1 MQSYKLLDKKQNP
14 SLGFEAERYLLE
26 EYNSEHVHLKND
38 SKELV
43 FMVMFRTIPEDST
56 GVAHILEHTTLCGSE
71 KFKVRDPFF
80 MMLRRSMSTFMNAF
94 TASDWTAYPFA
105 TQNRKDFFNLLDVY
119 LDAVYF
125 PLLEEDDFKQE
136 GHRLEFSKFDKSS
149 SDLEYK
155 GVVFNEMKGS
165 MSNISNTTW
174 QALTKYL
181 FPDLTYKNNS
191 GGEPKDI
198 TNLTHDYLKGFHQK
212 FYHPSNATY
221 FTWGDVDAK
230 EIQKFIDDKLA
241 KRFKKIP
248 ESKLE
253 FVEKQKDFKEPIAA
267 TESFNPVSKEQV
279 GFQNYSAWTIGESF
293 DIDQLLEAHLIS
305 LLLLDNSS
313 SPLYKVLETNDIG
326 KSPAQILGLEDSMRH
341 LIFICGI
348 EGTTEKSQDK
358 FNALIDKTFAAIK
371 KDGFSE
377 SQIESA
383 LYQLELNRREI
394 SSSSLPY
401 GLQILLSM
409 APGAL
414 YKADPLAL
422 SNVDAALKHLKEK
435 AYKKGY
441 LQNLI
446 DKFFISNKNRVNLEM
461 VPDLD
466 LINKKEDELRRIL
479 DGIKSSMSSKEK
491 LDLVN
496 DAKKSADR
504 QNAEPDKEVL
514 PKLELNDVPRT
525 ISFPKTKKLSTF
537 GYSPTFYEQPTNGLT
552 YNSVSKDLNLSSL
565 EDINSL
571 MVLSALF
578 GKVGTKGKDYMQ
590 LQEDI
595 SKISGGI
602 NASNHFYVDNSGEV
616 KGRISLSSKFLP
628 ENTVETTN
636 LMFDI
641 LHNTDL
647 EDKKRITE
655 LMFQNFMG
663 FQQSIVENGHRFAML
678 GAASLHNKLSF
689 VQENMGGL
697 SAIAS
702 FAPYITQQDE
712 MITNQL
718 SKVKDFYSNLNKG
731 KDEMLFISNHKL
743 SSEQLDDIRKINF
756 NKTGD
761 SNVSLDFNPSFSKVA
776 LPLNTQVNFS
786 ALSLDAPIY
795 DAKESPKYVILS
807 SLLRN
812 EFLHKKVREQG
823 GAYGGGA
830 AYDPFSGTFKMF
842 SYRDPRF
849 IETIE
854 DFESSLSWAALGSF
868 DDDNI
873 LESKLSVLS
882 DIDKPSSPAG
892 EAFKDYRLNSEDKTQ
907 KARQEY
913 RKNIMEVTKEDIV
926 EAAEKLKSQ
935 RYSVFSII
943 NPNLEK
949 TAANENFLIKRI

>member
-1 MQSYKLLDKKQNP
+1 MQSYKLLDKKQNS

-26 EYNSEHVHLKND
+26 EYNSEHIHLKND

-105 TQNRKDFFNLLDVY
+105 TQNKKDFFNLLDVY

-125 PLLEEDDFKQE
+125 PLLEKDDFKQE
-136 GHRLEFSKFDKSS
+136 GHRLEFSKLDKSG

-174 QALTKYL
+174 QALTKNL
-181 FPDLTYKNNS
+181 FPDLTYRNNS

-241 KRFKKIP
+241 KRFKKIS
-248 ESKLE
+248 ENKLE
-253 FVEKQKDFKEPIAA
+253 FVEKQKDFKEPVAA
-267 TESFNPVSKEQV
+267 TEAFNPVSKEQV
-279 GFQNYSAWTIGESF
+279 GFQNYSAWTLGESF
-293 DIDQLLEAHLIS
+293 DINQLLEAHLIS

-348 EGTTEKSQDK
+348 EGTSEKSQDK
-358 FNALIDKTFAAIK
+358 FNKLIDETFAAIK

-414 YKADPLAL
+414 YKSDPLAL
-422 SNVDAALKHLKEK
+422 SNIDEALKQLKENAHK
-435 AYKKGY
+435 EGY

-446 DKFFISNKNRVNLEM
+446 DRFFISNKNRVNLEM
-461 VPDLD
+461 VPDLE
-466 LINKKEDELRRIL
+466 LINKKEDELRKIL

-496 DAKKSADR
+496 DAKKLADR

-514 PKLELNDVPRT
+514 PKLELNDVPKS
-525 ISFPKTKKLSTF
+525 ISFPKTKKLATF
-537 GYSPTFYEQPTNGLT
+537 VYSPTFYEQPTNGLT

-565 EDINSL
+565 EDVNSL

-578 GKVGTKGKDYMQ
+578 GKVGTKDNDYMK

-602 NASNHFYVDNSGEV
+602 NASNHFYVDKSGEV

-628 ENTVETTN
+628 DNTVETTN

-641 LHNTDL
+641 LQNTDL

-678 GAASLHNKLSF
+678 GAASLHNKLSY

-697 SAIAS
+697 SAIAG
-702 FAPYITQQDE
+702 FAPYVTQQDE

-718 SKVKDFYSNLNKG
+718 TKVKDFYSNLNEG

-756 NKTGD
+756 NKNGD
-761 SNVSLDFNPSFSKVA
+761 SYVSLDFNPSFSKVA

-892 EAFKDYRLNSEDKTQ
+892 EAFKDYRLNSEDKSQ

>member
-26 EYNSEHVHLKND
+26 EYNSEHIHLKND

-105 TQNRKDFFNLLDVY
+105 TQNKKDFFNLLDVY

-136 GHRLEFSKFDKSS
+136 GHRLEFSKLDKSS

-174 QALTKYL
+174 QALTKNL
-181 FPDLTYKNNS
+181 FPDLTYRNNS

-414 YKADPLAL
+414 YKSDPLAL
-422 SNVDAALKHLKEK
+422 SNIDEALKQLKENAHK
-435 AYKKGY
+435 EGY

-446 DKFFISNKNRVNLEM
+446 DRFFISNKNRVNLEM
-461 VPDLD
+461 VPDLE
-466 LINKKEDELRRIL
+466 LINKKEDELRKIL

-496 DAKKSADR
+496 DAKKLADR

-514 PKLELNDVPRT
+514 PKLELNDVPKS

-628 ENTVETTN
+628 DNTVETTN

-641 LHNTDL
+641 LQNTDL

-678 GAASLHNKLSF
+678 GAASLHNKLSY

-718 SKVKDFYSNLNKG
+718 TKVKDFYSNLNKG

-761 SNVSLDFNPSFSKVA
+761 SDVSLDFNPSFSKVA

-868 DDDNI
+868 DEDNI

-892 EAFKDYRLNSEDKTQ
+892 EAFKDYRLNSEDKSQ

>member
-1 MQSYKLLDKKQNP
+1 MQSYKLLDKKQNS

-26 EYNSEHVHLKND
+26 EYNSEHIHLKND

-105 TQNRKDFFNLLDVY
+105 TQNKKDFFNLLDVY

-136 GHRLEFSKFDKSS
+136 GHRLEFSKLDKSS

-174 QALTKYL
+174 QALTKNL
-181 FPDLTYKNNS
+181 FPDLTYRNNS

-253 FVEKQKDFKEPIAA
+253 FVEKQKDFKEPVAA
-267 TESFNPVSKEQV
+267 TEAFNPVSKEQV
-279 GFQNYSAWTIGESF
+279 GFQNYSAWTLGESF
-293 DIDQLLEAHLIS
+293 DINQLLEAHLIS

-348 EGTTEKSQDK
+348 EGTSEKSQDK
-358 FNALIDKTFAAIK
+358 FNKLIDKTFAEIK

-414 YKADPLAL
+414 YKSDPLAL
-422 SNVDAALKHLKEK
+422 SNIDEALKQLKENAHK
-435 AYKKGY
+435 EGY

-446 DKFFISNKNRVNLEM
+446 DRFFISNKNRVNLEM
-461 VPDLD
+461 VPDLE
-466 LINKKEDELRRIL
+466 LINKKEDELRKIL

-496 DAKKSADR
+496 DAKKLADR

-514 PKLELNDVPRT
+514 PKLELNDVPKS
-525 ISFPKTKKLSTF
+525 ISFPKTKKLATF

-565 EDINSL
+565 EDVNSL

-578 GKVGTKGKDYMQ
+578 GKVGTKDKDYMQ

-602 NASNHFYVDNSGEV
+602 NASNHFYVDKSGEV

-628 ENTVETTN
+628 DNTVETTN

-641 LHNTDL
+641 LQNTDL

-678 GAASLHNKLSF
+678 GAASLHNKLSY

-718 SKVKDFYSNLNKG
+718 TKVKDFYSNLNEG